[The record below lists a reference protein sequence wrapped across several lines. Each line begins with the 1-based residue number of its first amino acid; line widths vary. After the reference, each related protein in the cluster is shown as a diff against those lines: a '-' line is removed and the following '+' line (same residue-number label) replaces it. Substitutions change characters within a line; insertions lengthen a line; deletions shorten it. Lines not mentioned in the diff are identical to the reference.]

1 MTIQHVGQDFTTQVK
16 LNLLPGIKELPRG
29 VFRTDIQY
37 VTETAGTVTMHH
49 MSQNMMGNKSHDFDI
64 IVGRDVKYLDVH
76 IYCHNSFPSNP
87 LISYR
92 YHLRVDQLLMLNMAV
107 KLLKL

>member
-16 LNLLPGIKELPRG
+16 MNLLPGIKQLPRG
-29 VFRTDIQY
+29 IFRTDIQY
-37 VTETAGTVTMHH
+37 VTETSGTITMNH
-49 MSQNMMGNKSHDFDI
+49 MSMNMQGNKSQDFDI
-64 IVGRDVKYLDVH
+64 IVGRDVRYLTVH

-92 YHLRVDQLLMLNMAV
+92 YSMRVDQLLLLNLAV